1 MSEGIRKFLNLMIF
15 LVLPIVILISGA
27 VFNVMN
33 IWFYV
38 LSITWFGLGLM
49 ILTSIE
55 DL

>member
-1 MSEGIRKFLNLMIF
+1 MSERLRKLLSPMIF
-15 LVLPIVILISGA
+15 LVLPIVVLVSGA
-27 VFNVMN
+27 VLNVTN
-33 IWFYV
+33 VWFYV